1 MADGLD
7 LAFAATLEPERAV
20 AYLRGKGLG
29 VSWDWHDTW
38 EAAHARAFV
47 VAKAAKLDVLSTLR
61 EAVDAALA
69 KGLTRRQFVRELEPR
84 LRALGWWGR
93 RVVAG
98 PDGDDGEVQL
108 GSPRRLKTIYDT
120 NMRTAYAA
128 SRFRAQ
134 AANAASRPYLQY
146 LSMDDDRV
154 RPSHRAMS
162 GRVYRHDDPIWDTH
176 YPPNGFN
183 CRCTVRAL
191 TPRQV
196 RARGLGV
203 YRTGTADGGVLR
215 PVEQVA
221 GVNRRTG
228 EEIRRPATE
237 YVFERGA
244 GRLVTLTPDPGW
256 NYNPGRTGAPFGP
269 ITGDPTRLRPL
280 AGGAA
285 GSRQLDLPDLPP
297 LRRPPALPPAP
308 TAAAAEEQIRRAING
323 RAGRLVRLD
332 DGSGTLEYAVVR
344 TPAGD
349 VTLTDGFVRHVARKR
364 MRARER
370 FARQILPTLSDPF
383 EVWLQP
389 TVRYDGRL
397 TYEPVFIG
405 DYGDYVVA
413 QEHRDATVGWTFYR
427 PDRVNERRSGYL
439 LYRRASV

>member
-1 MADGLD
+1 MAASLD

-93 RVVAG
+93 RVVGG
-98 PDGDDGEVQL
+98 PDGEDGEVQL

-134 AANAASRPYLQY
+134 SANAGSRPYFQY

-162 GRVYRHDDPIWDTH
+162 GRVYRHDDPIWRTH

-191 TPRQV
+191 TARQ
-196 RARGLGV
+196 ARGMGV
-203 YRTGTADGGVLR
+203 YRTGTSDGGVLR
-215 PVEQVA
+215 PTEQVV
-221 GVNRRTG
+221 GVDRRTG
-228 EEIRRPATE
+228 DEIRRPATE

-269 ITGDPTRLRPL
+269 ITGDPTRLLPL
-280 AGGAA
+280 AGGQTTAQ
-285 GSRQLDLPDLPP
+285 QLDLPALPR
-297 LRRPPALPPAP
+297 LRRPPTPLPPAP
-308 TAAAAEEQIRRAING
+308 TAAAAAEQIRRAIAG

-332 DGSGTLEYAVVR
+332 DGSGTTAFALVP
-344 TPAGD
+344 TPAGQ
-349 VTLTDGFVRHVARKR
+349 VALTAGFLQHVVARR
-364 MRARER
+364 RDRER
-370 FARQILPTLSDPF
+370 FARQIVPTLSDPF

-389 TVRYDGRL
+389 TVRDDGRL
-397 TYEPVFIG
+397 TYELAYVG
-405 DYGDYVVA
+405 DHGDYVVA
-413 QEHRDATVGWTFYR
+413 QEHRDATVGWTFFR
-427 PDRVNERRSGYL
+427 PSRIDSRRRGYL
-439 LYRRASV
+439 LYRR